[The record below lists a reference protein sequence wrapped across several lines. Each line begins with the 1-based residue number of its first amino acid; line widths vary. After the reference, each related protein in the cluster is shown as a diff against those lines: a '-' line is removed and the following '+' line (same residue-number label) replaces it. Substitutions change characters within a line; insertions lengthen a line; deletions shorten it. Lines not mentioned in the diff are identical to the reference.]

1 MGHGDSAKFITDVK
15 NAESHPLMTMAMLPW
30 VAKSAENGSNGHWS
44 FSVSKYG
51 SQCSPD
57 SYNTDS

>member
-1 MGHGDSAKFITDVK
+1 VK

-30 VAKSAENGSNGHWS
+30 VAKSAENGSNGHLS